1 MPAKDETTTSSPNV
15 LAPKKSGNPML
26 PVIAVVILVPALVW
40 AVMEFAVLPKL
51 GAGAQA
57 EKGAPAL
64 KKSGDTKDKIIPFG
78 TGADQAIVVNIS
90 GTNSTRYLRA
100 RMSLELVDGGYK
112 ERVEENMPALRDAA
126 IKILSSQP
134 LTALDSPGG
143 RETARNALLAAFNAQ
158 LEGALVEQVYFT
170 EFVVQ

>member
-1 MPAKDETTTSSPNV
+1 MPAKDETSTVSPNV
-15 LAPKKSGNPML
+15 LVPKKSGNPML
-26 PVIAVVILVPALVW
+26 PVILVVVLVPALVW
-40 AVMEFAVLPKL
+40 AVMEYAVLPKL
-51 GAGAQA
+51 GGAA
-57 EKGAPAL
+57 SADHSSAP
-64 KKSGDTKDKIIPFG
+64 KKTGDSKDKIIPFG

-112 ERVEENMPALRDAA
+112 ERVEQNMPALRDAA

-143 RETARNALLAAFNAQ
+143 RETARNALLSAFNDQ
-158 LEGALVEQVYFT
+158 LDGALVEQVYFT

>member
-1 MPAKDETTTSSPNV
+1 MPAKDETTSSSPNV
-15 LAPKKSGNPML
+15 LVPKKSGNPML

-51 GAGAQA
+51 GAGAS
-57 EKGAPAL
+57 EKADHAP
-64 KKSGDTKDKIIPFG
+64 KKSGDAKDKIIPFG

-112 ERVEENMPALRDAA
+112 ERVEQNMPALRDAA

-143 RETARNALLAAFNAQ
+143 RETARNALLAAFNSQ